1 MKRYAHWRLRRRDHS
16 DRASE
21 RANKALLS
29 AILPYAPNTAG
40 ANINQTPS
48 AALSRR
54 FHGAVA
60 P

>member
-1 MKRYAHWRLRRRDHS
+1 MKRHAHGRLRLRDHS
-16 DRASE
+16 DSANE
-21 RANKALLS
+21 RTDKAPLS
-29 AILPYAPNTAG
+29 AILPRAPNTAG

-54 FHGAVA
+54 FRGAVT